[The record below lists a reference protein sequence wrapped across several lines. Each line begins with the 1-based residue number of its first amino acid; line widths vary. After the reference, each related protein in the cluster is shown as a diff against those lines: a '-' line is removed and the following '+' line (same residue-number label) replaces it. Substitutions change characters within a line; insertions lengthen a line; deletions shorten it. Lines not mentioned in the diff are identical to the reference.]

1 MTIVA
6 TATATEVKNNFDKYL
21 NDVIAGNEV
30 VVTVNGKEIGRFVPR
45 VAVVSYLSDSLA
57 GVLKG
62 NVDLDEARQ
71 EGLSAKYESAD

>member
-1 MTIVA
+1 MTIAA
-6 TATATEVKNNFDKYL
+6 TATATEMKNNFDKYL

-45 VAVVSYLSDSLA
+45 AVAVSYLSDSLV

-62 NVDLDEARQ
+62 NDDLDEARL
-71 EGLSAKYESAD
+71 EGASAKYESVD

>member
-1 MTIVA
+1 MIA
-6 TATATEVKNNFDKYL
+6 ATATEIKNNFDKYL
-21 NDVIAGNEV
+21 DDVIAGNEV

-45 VAVVSYLSDSLA
+45 AAAVSYLSDSLV

-71 EGLSAKYESAD
+71 EGLSAKYESVD